1 MIEIREKGQI
11 FPAQEFQ
18 ILQEGSFNSLLLE
31 YGLDVTTHLTRLEY
45 GKWKIL
51 ILPWK
56 TWKTQL

>member
-11 FPAQEFQ
+11 FLAQEFQ
-18 ILQEGSFNSLLLE
+18 ILQEGSFNSLLE
-31 YGLDVTTHLTRLEY
+31 YGLDLTTHLTRLEY

-56 TWKTQL
+56 TWQTQL